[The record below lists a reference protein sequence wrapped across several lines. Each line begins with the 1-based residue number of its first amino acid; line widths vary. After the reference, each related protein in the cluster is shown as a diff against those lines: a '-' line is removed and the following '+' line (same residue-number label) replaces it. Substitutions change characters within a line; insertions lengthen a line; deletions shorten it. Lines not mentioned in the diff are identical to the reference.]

1 MSTPSVTTAQ
11 GIGILAVAAAVVLSH
26 LGWMTT
32 DQFFGV
38 CATAGVLKLSDSGI
52 RVGRNVN
59 AAAQAHLAAAQI
71 AAVPVDGVDKAA

>member
-1 MSTPSVTTAQ
+1 MSTPKITPAQ
-11 GIGILAVAAAVVLSH
+11 VIGILAVAGAVALSH

-38 CATAGVLKLSDSGI
+38 CAAAGVLKLSDAGL

-59 AAAQAHLAAAQI
+59 VAAQANLAAAQI
-71 AAVPVDGVDKAA
+71 AASVPDVPQAKP